1 MHKTERSFT
10 LSLIAAALLAA
21 GLHQPTQALITGAGR
36 SQPGSGT
43 PVSSVSTAVGITA
56 SPINQAQAGA
66 AGSHRRAATIP
77 GPSAKSMPSMASKLS
92 GAVARFAQ
100 AALDRMTGNEPAPPC
115 ASAPRPLP
123 MLELGAAFSH
133 SRRLKKRIQSG
144 PAQLLRLAARRSRPS
159 RPDQQSADHP
169 QQT

>member
-21 GLHQPTQALITGAGR
+21 GLHQPAQALITGAGR

-92 GAVARFAQ
+92 GAVARFAH
-100 AALDRMTGNEPAPPC
+100 DRMTGNEPAPPC